1 MNFVCFYKWVMLMD
15 AAPGHSL
22 VYHLSLFSRQ
32 AAKQQHRHHKPK
44 NRLGWVTRPL
54 LAFLV
59 SLPSSAA
66 GTIQQCLYNLT
77 IQLPMIINQAQANY
91 DLMYRCLHFIPH
103 QASI

>member
-59 SLPSSAA
+59 SLPSSVPSA
-66 GTIQQCLYNLT
+66 QQCFYNY
-77 IQLPMIINQAQANY
+77 QLQMIINQAQANY
-91 DLMYRCLHFIPH
+91 NLM
-103 QASI
+103 

>member
-1 MNFVCFYKWVMLMD
+1 MLMD

-59 SLPSSAA
+59 SLPSTLPPAQNVYI
-66 GTIQQCLYNLT
+66 TITL
-77 IQLPMIINQAQANY
+77 ANPSHKPK
-91 DLMYRCLHFIPH
+91 D
-103 QASI
+103 

>member
-59 SLPSSAA
+59 SLPSSAPPA
-66 GTIQQCLYNLT
+66 QKCLYNYIKL
-77 IQLPMIINQAQANY
+77 QMIINQAQANY
-91 DLMYRCLHFIPH
+91 NLM
-103 QASI
+103 